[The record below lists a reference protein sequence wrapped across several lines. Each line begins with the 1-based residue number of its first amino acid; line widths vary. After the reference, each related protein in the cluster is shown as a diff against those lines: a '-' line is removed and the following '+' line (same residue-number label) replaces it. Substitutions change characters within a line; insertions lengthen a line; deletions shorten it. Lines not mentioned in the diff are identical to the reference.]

1 MFLHIFMK
9 QHQAL
14 SHRTGE
20 GNLHH
25 TSPPDLGHQGL
36 FGAVWVFSFLCQKT
50 NPHRLSRAICHHVKP
65 TQKLSGMRRSLL
77 WVRYWWLKCPS
88 NRHSHR
94 QNSSHHYNPV
104 SFSQRKPHC
113 PGHRDM
119 VSHCFLSATAG
130 SWSADWK
137 PNSTFFRKA
146 WPCLNPQGDQW

>member
-36 FGAVWVFSFLCQKT
+36 FGAVWVFSFLCQKR

-77 WVRYWWLKCPS
+77 WVRYWWLSMPQQQTQSQTELQSSLQPS
-88 NRHSHR
+88 
-94 QNSSHHYNPV
+94 Q
-104 SFSQRKPHC
+104 
-113 PGHRDM
+113 
-119 VSHCFLSATAG
+119 
-130 SWSADWK
+130 
-137 PNSTFFRKA
+137 FFTEETPLP
-146 WPCLNPQGDQW
+146 WPQGHGEPLLPLCHSWKLICRLETK